1 MAVLPAEL
9 QAMLPWAELQSG
21 QLWAELQAVQLTVL
35 QAGQL
40 TVL

>member
-21 QLWAELQAVQLTVL
+21 QLWAELQAVQLTI
-35 QAGQL
+35 ATGSAAD
-40 TVL
+40 

>member
-35 QAGQL
+35 QAGQV